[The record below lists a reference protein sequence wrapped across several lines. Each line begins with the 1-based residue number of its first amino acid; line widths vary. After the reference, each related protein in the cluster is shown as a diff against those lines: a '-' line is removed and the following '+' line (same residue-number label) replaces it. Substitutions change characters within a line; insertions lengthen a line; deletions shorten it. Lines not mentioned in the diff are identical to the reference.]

1 VNSWAAIKPFTHHGW
16 NMRVSGVLEIDSWWF
31 GVSVTKLFP
40 AISGTSASFIS
51 PPIKLKGLNMQ
62 AGLVQDD
69 AG

>member
-1 VNSWAAIKPFTHHGW
+1 
-16 NMRVSGVLEIDSWWF
+16 MRVSGVLEIDSWWF

-51 PPIKLKGLNMQ
+51 PPIKLEGLNMQ